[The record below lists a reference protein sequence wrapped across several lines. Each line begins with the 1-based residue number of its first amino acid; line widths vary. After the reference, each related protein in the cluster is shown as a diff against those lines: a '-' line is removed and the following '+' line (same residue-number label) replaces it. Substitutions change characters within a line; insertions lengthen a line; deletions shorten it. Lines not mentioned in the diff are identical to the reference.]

1 MVHSDG
7 GGNESSDDGG
17 GGGGEPDFVIEPG
30 QNLDLTDPDD
40 PVVEEDGEVVR
51 EPEPS
56 GGDSESDRG
65 FEPEDND
72 SGGSSGDSDTGDDS
86 TVVTVVGDPGS
97 KEGLTTVGRGDSIE
111 ESERD
116 AATNPNF
123 DADEGTDI
131 DDLEESL
138 GTDQPGIN
146 PDDSASD
153 STSVVVAENQQ
164 GEQVT
169 ISQAQTQTGAKVQ
182 AAADQS
188 FDAAQGTDIDLFES
202 SFDQGLGDG
211 TTLDDVDQ
219 TDRLPEQTNGRPDNV
234 FEENIEDAQ
243 IIQAQLTDNQ
253 REFAQARNPNTPIVE
268 NVGDIV
274 RTIGRE
280 GQDVI
285 EGNNPRQSFRDI
297 ENSFLIEGQ
306 GIISQ
311 GQQFGDRVGSD
322 LKQGDVEIRSAGQ
335 PVENVGTVLDFAG
348 ADTVGNQLQD
358 TGEKID
364 RSLVSGVASGGTAA
378 GGIAVQTP
386 GASSKLLRG
395 SLQDLGF
402 DQFDGKDE
410 LNPVEAGKGG
420 VRLTADQAKDDPVKF
435 IFSEAGEE
443 AIETVGGFAVG
454 GSIGAAAAAAPTPTP
469 QVSVTSSVK
478 NAASSAKQAVTDPNA
493 AGSLAGGFLPD
504 ETSPGN
510 NPTPGNDPRPGKG
523 NTVRLQDVDTTGID
537 LDPTSNTETSTQ
549 AQETDTTGT
558 DFDSNID
565 VESTSESIVESD
577 SQGLPETV
585 SQPENIAESQPESD
599 TISVPEAVSEGRPEA
614 EPETTPETTPEAIP
628 DTFVEAIPETRTET
642 VPETVVQQQT
652 QPEPSITPDDQADE
666 RQKQRQK
673 DDDDDNSL
681 VGDFAASLDALVF
694 GITGSNQNIQ
704 NPLKT
709 RPIQKDVEETLEGV
723 EKELKK
729 GF

>member
-1 MVHSDG
+1 MVHTAD
-7 GGNESSDDGG
+7 NRYVDDSDDGS
-17 GGGGEPDFVIEPG
+17 
-30 QNLDLTDPDD
+30 
-40 PVVEEDGEVVR
+40 DG
-51 EPEPS
+51 S
-56 GGDSESDRG
+56 
-65 FEPEDND
+65 
-72 SGGSSGDSDTGDDS
+72 SGGSSSDSDSGDNS

-97 KEGLTTVGRGDSIE
+97 KEGLTTVGVGDTVE

-116 AATNPNF
+116 AATNDNF

-131 DDLEESL
+131 DDIEEDL
-138 GTDQPGIN
+138 GTDQPEIN
-146 PDDSASD
+146 PDDSES
-153 STSVVVAENQQ
+153 SSKSVVVTENQQ

-169 ISQAQTQTGAKVQ
+169 VGQGQTEKGAKVQ
-182 AAADQS
+182 AAANQS
-188 FDAAQGTDIDLFES
+188 FDAAQGTDIDLVES
-202 SFDQGLGDG
+202 NLDQGLGDG
-211 TTLDDVDQ
+211 TTIDDVDQ
-219 TDRLPEQTNGRPDNV
+219 TDRMPEQTDSRPDNV
-234 FEENIEDAQ
+234 FEENIQDAQ
-243 IIQAQLTDNQ
+243 VIQAQLTENQ

-268 NVGDIV
+268 NVGDVV

-285 EGNNPRQSFRDI
+285 EGNNPRESFRDI

-311 GQQFGDRVGSD
+311 GQQFGDQVSSD
-322 LKQGDVEIRSAGQ
+322 LKQGDVEVRSVGQ
-335 PVENVGTVLDFAG
+335 PVENVGTFLDFAG
-348 ADTVGNQLQD
+348 VDTVGNQLQD

-364 RSLVSGVASGGTAA
+364 RSLVGGLATGGTAA
-378 GGIAVQTP
+378 GGLALQTP

-410 LNPVEAGKGG
+410 LNPVEAGAGG

-435 IFSEAGEE
+435 VFSEAGEE
-443 AIETVGGFAVG
+443 AIETVGGLAVG

-510 NPTPGNDPRPGKG
+510 NPTPGNDPRPGEG

-537 LDPTSNTETSTQ
+537 LDPTSNTETETSTQ

-565 VESTSESIVESD
+565 VESTSESIIESD

-599 TISVPEAVSEGRPEA
+599 TISVPEVVSEGRPEA

-628 DTFVEAIPETRTET
+628 DTVVEAIPETRTET
-642 VPETVVQQQT
+642 VPETVIQQQT
-652 QPEPSITPDDQADE
+652 QPEPSITPDDQADD

-709 RPIQKDVEETLEGV
+709 RPIQKDVEDTLEGV

>member
-1 MVHSDG
+1 MVHTAD
-7 GGNESSDDGG
+7 NRYVDDSDDGS
-17 GGGGEPDFVIEPG
+17 
-30 QNLDLTDPDD
+30 
-40 PVVEEDGEVVR
+40 DG
-51 EPEPS
+51 S
-56 GGDSESDRG
+56 
-65 FEPEDND
+65 
-72 SGGSSGDSDTGDDS
+72 SGGSSSDSDSGDNS

-97 KEGLTTVGRGDSIE
+97 KEGLTTVGVGDTVE

-116 AATNPNF
+116 AATNDNF

-131 DDLEESL
+131 DDIEEDL
-138 GTDQPGIN
+138 GTDQPEIN
-146 PDDSASD
+146 PDDSES
-153 STSVVVAENQQ
+153 SSKSVVVTENQQ

-169 ISQAQTQTGAKVQ
+169 VGQGQTLKGAKVQ
-182 AAADQS
+182 AAANQS
-188 FDAAQGTDIDLFES
+188 FDAAQGTDIDLVES
-202 SFDQGLGDG
+202 NLDQGLGDG
-211 TTLDDVDQ
+211 TTIDDVDQ
-219 TDRLPEQTNGRPDNV
+219 TDRMPEQTDSRPDNV
-234 FEENIEDAQ
+234 FEENIQDAQ
-243 IIQAQLTDNQ
+243 VIQAQLTENQ

-268 NVGDIV
+268 NVGDVV

-285 EGNNPRQSFRDI
+285 EGNNPRESFRDI

-311 GQQFGDRVGSD
+311 GQQFGDQVSSD
-322 LKQGDVEIRSAGQ
+322 LKQGDVEVRSVGQ
-335 PVENVGTVLDFAG
+335 PVENVGTFLDFAG
-348 ADTVGNQLQD
+348 VDTVGNQLQD

-364 RSLVSGVASGGTAA
+364 RSLVGGLATGGTAA
-378 GGIAVQTP
+378 GGLALQTP

-410 LNPVEAGKGG
+410 LNPVEAGAGG

-435 IFSEAGEE
+435 VFSEAGEE
-443 AIETVGGFAVG
+443 AIETVGGLAVG

-510 NPTPGNDPRPGKG
+510 NPTPGNDPRPGEG

-537 LDPTSNTETSTQ
+537 LDPTSNTETETSTQ

-565 VESTSESIVESD
+565 VESTSESIIESD

-599 TISVPEAVSEGRPEA
+599 TISVPEVVSEGRPEA

-628 DTFVEAIPETRTET
+628 DTVVEAIPETRTET
-642 VPETVVQQQT
+642 VPETVIQQQT
-652 QPEPSITPDDQADE
+652 QPEPSITPDDQADD

-709 RPIQKDVEETLEGV
+709 RPIQKDVEDTLEGV